1 MIAVVASGRDNI
13 RMDTN
18 ERLVELQKQYE
29 ILRQQLIDAVGGST
43 PREELE
49 QIKRRLETIAS
60 QIRKIDVNRKL

>member
-1 MIAVVASGRDNI
+1 
-13 RMDTN
+13 MDTN